1 MLNDDWRRELLGQG
15 FKYQTRN
22 AAKALLKVQQENLP
36 WSYIEEQVKNKKFHL
51 GEGRVYCEYVRVMR
65 GEMSENFVKSLNV

>member
-22 AAKALLKVQQENLP
+22 AAKALLKAKNENLS
-36 WSYIEEQVKNKKFHL
+36 WDFIEAQMKNKKFHN
-51 GEGRVYCEYVRVMR
+51 GDGRVYCEFVRLMR
-65 GEMSENFVKSLNV
+65 GEISVNFTKSLAI